1 MLKQGCYKRLR
12 WEPGPLMIL
21 DAMDS
26 AKYIGM
32 QVTKTLHD
40 ELAIVRIDQQS
51 VPCFSF
57 CFTIPSHVQTHF
69 S

>member
-1 MLKQGCYKRLR
+1 
-12 WEPGPLMIL
+12 MIL